1 MYKIDNAFAVAMLPA
16 PTVPGPK
23 VGGFYTNKTSLVVAT
38 HMTAEMMNCF
48 QEELCNVIL
57 AASLTLDKT
66 DRTQFK
72 QAVDI
77 LIANATGAPSIT
89 AVHDDPN
96 PVLGGNLDLQG
107 HSIVSTSN
115 GDIFFNTI
123 STSSPFIYLNGTA
136 LVHGT
141 ISPPGDST
149 NQIVFGSA
157 TQTFKT
163 NSTTR
168 LDVNASGLRL
178 GGANARITLVDDDT
192 TLTANS
198 DTRTLTQHA
207 YKSYVD
213 AAATHVHAGAPRYL
227 HGTAP
232 YGSATFGVFLAT
244 TFYLGWYNP
253 PTGYYAPIY
262 LGTASGVLSDFTVT
276 LMTTT
281 AVTCVIVV
289 QVDSGTGFVDT
300 ALTVT
305 VGGGVMTATD
315 STHSV
320 NITNAISIQLKCVR
334 SGNMGSSQGL
344 NFDMKFVPT

>member
-1 MYKIDNAFAVAMLPA
+1 MYKIDNAFAVAMLPD
-16 PTVPGPK
+16 PTAPGPK

-48 QEELCNVIL
+48 QEEICNVIL
-57 AASLTLDKT
+57 GASLTLDKT
-66 DRTQFK
+66 DTTQFK

-77 LIANATGAPSIT
+77 LIANAAGAPSIT
-89 AVHDDPN
+89 EVHDDPN
-96 PVLGGNLDLQG
+96 PVLGGNLNTNG
-107 HSIVSTSN
+107 HSIVSISN
-115 GDIFFNTI
+115 ADIIFNTFGASAPWI
-123 STSSPFIYLNGTA
+123 KLNSTA

-141 ISPPGDST
+141 ISPPSDSD
-149 NQIVFGSA
+149 NKIIFGSA
-157 TQTFKT
+157 TQTFQT
-163 NSTTR
+163 GGSTR
-168 LDVNASGLRL
+168 FDVTAGGIRL
-178 GGANARITLVDDDT
+178 GGANARVTLVDDDI

-198 DTRTLTQHA
+198 ATRTLTQHA
-207 YKSYVD
+207 YKGYVD
-213 AAATHVHAGAPRYL
+213 AAAAGVHAGAPRYL

-232 YGSATFGVFLAT
+232 YGSNTFGVFGAT

-253 PTGYYAPIY
+253 VGGYYAPIY

-281 AVTCVIVV
+281 AVTCVITV
-289 QVDSGTGFVDT
+289 QVDSGSGFVDT

-320 NITNAISIQLKCVR
+320 NITNAISIQIKCVR
-334 SGNMGSSQGL
+334 SGNMGSTQGL